1 MSLRS
6 RVRQLARRVESSP
19 VGRAFR
25 WVMVTPGDGPA
36 ITRDESG
43 YATALRVPWSA
54 NQDPEAALTGEQRA
68 AIRPGDRLIVICMP
82 AGTDLGSQDNGQ
94 PHGIHPN
101 GPDGRGDRTLAR
113 SGASAGA

>member
-1 MSLRS
+1 MSLKS
-6 RVRQLARRVESSP
+6 RVQQLVKRLDLSAA
-19 VGRAFR
+19 GRDFR
-25 WVMVTPGDGPA
+25 WVTVMPGDGLA

-54 NQDPEAALTGEQRA
+54 SEDPEAALTGEQRA